1 MKKNVGTPDRIIRVV
16 LGAGFVVLGFLVS
29 YWFMIGAV
37 IMFLTAATGTCP
49 LYIPFGIN
57 TNKKN
62 K

>member
-37 IMFLTAATGTCP
+37 IMFLTAAIGTCP